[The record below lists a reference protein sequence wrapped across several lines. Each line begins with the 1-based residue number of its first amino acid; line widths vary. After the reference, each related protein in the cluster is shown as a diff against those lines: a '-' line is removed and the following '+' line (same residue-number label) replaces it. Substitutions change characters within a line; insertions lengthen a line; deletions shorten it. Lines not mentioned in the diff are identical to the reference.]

1 MYLTLLALI
10 AYNSRIRTA
19 ESSGRVPT
27 RMFRLRGLS
36 ILVVRNST
44 GPVIACSWNT

>member
-10 AYNSRIRTA
+10 AYNLGIRTA

-27 RMFRLRGLS
+27 RGLRLRGLGS
-36 ILVVRNST
+36 LVVRNST
-44 GPVIACSWNT
+44 DSIVACNPNT

>member
-10 AYNSRIRTA
+10 AYNLRIRTA

-27 RMFRLRGLS
+27 RGLS
-36 ILVVRNST
+36 PRGSGSLVVRNST
-44 GPVIACSWNT
+44 DAIIACNWNT